1 MIDAINKFIGGLLT
15 LTLTI
20 VSWALWL
27 TLALVVIAAVIAIGS
42 AIGPM
47 WIAIILLILIWL
59 K

>member
-20 VSWALWL
+20 VSWVLWL